1 MQAVVALIA
10 AFAMISMPTPARTF
24 YTAPAL
30 LDKRLSR
37 TLSAPF
43 TSFSGTQGLHL
54 HAYRHRVL
62 GLYAAM
68 GKDKDIRDSSMR
80 NQGDSSEVSVD
91 ANSNVNP
98 VHVRRLRPDSPVS
111 GSLRLTR
118 SDIDGSLACAEK
130 NLATFHK
137 QVRISNG
144 SFVFLIHAFV
154 FLSNGSFVFLLQRRS
169 HLRTVA

>member
-1 MQAVVALIA
+1 MHQQDLVAMIA
-10 AFAMISMPTPARTF
+10 AFAMILMPTPARTF

-37 TLSAPF
+37 TISAPF
-43 TSFSGTQGLHL
+43 TSCSSTRVLHL

-80 NQGDSSEVSVD
+80 NQGDLSEMSVD
-91 ANSNVNP
+91 ANNDGDGVQ
-98 VHVRRLRPDSPVS
+98 VRRLRPDSPVS

-130 NLATFHK
+130 NLATFRK
-137 QVRISNG
+137 QVRLSSG
-144 SFVFLIHAFV
+144 SFVFLF
-154 FLSNGSFVFLLQRRS
+154 STLLE
-169 HLRTVA
+169 

>member
-1 MQAVVALIA
+1 MHLRRMEDVVAMIA
-10 AFAMISMPTPARTF
+10 AVAMILMPTPAKTF
-24 YTAPAL
+24 SIAPAL
-30 LDKRLSR
+30 LDKRLS
-37 TLSAPF
+37 AI
-43 TSFSGTQGLHL
+43 QGPHH
-54 HAYRHRVL
+54 HAYSHRVL

-80 NQGDSSEVSVD
+80 KQGGLSEMSVD
-91 ANSNVNP
+91 ANNDGDGVQ
-98 VHVRRLRPDSPVS
+98 VRRRLRPDSPVS

-130 NLATFHK
+130 NLATFRK
-137 QVRISNG
+137 QVRLSNG